1 MARTDE
7 RENLM
12 KMIYQMGVQGDFSQE
27 EYEKFTELQADSDI
41 TEYYVNGYRAVAQNL
56 EDIDDAIN
64 RYSVGWKSDRLP
76 KVDLAILRVALAE
89 ICYMNIPVSVSI
101 NEAVELAK
109 KYSTEKSSRFVN
121 GLLGTAAKEMK
132 NAAKKAA
139 AEDAAQETDGGQL

>member
-41 TEYYVNGYRAVAQNL
+41 TEYFVNGYRAVAQNL
-56 EDIDDAIN
+56 EDIDNAIN

-89 ICYMNIPVSVSI
+89 ICYMKIPVSVSI

-139 AEDAAQETDGGQL
+139 AEDTAQETDGGQL